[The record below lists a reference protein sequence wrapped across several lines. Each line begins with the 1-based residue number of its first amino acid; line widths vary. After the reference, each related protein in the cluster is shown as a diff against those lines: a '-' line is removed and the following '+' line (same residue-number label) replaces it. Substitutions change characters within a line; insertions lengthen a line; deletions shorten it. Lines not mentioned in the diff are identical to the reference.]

1 MNALII
7 LIGAGLAI
15 AAAIV
20 GWISYRSNT
29 GRKLFGSLAAI
40 AIFLASTVISASAV
54 RTMIDNTVYMTEIH
68 SVLES
73 PTFIISTGYL
83 MVYGLARAAA
93 GIGRGAER
101 T

>member
-1 MNALII
+1 MAFM
-7 LIGAGLAI
+7 IGAGLAI
-15 AAAIV
+15 GAVII
-20 GWISYRSNT
+20 GWIGYRSET
-29 GRKLFGSLAAI
+29 GRKLLGGLAAI
-40 AIFLASTVISASAV
+40 AIFLASTVIATSAT
-54 RTMIDNTVYMTEIH
+54 RTIIDNTVYMTEIH

-83 MVYGLARAAA
+83 MVYGIARMVA

>member
-1 MNALII
+1 MIFI
-7 LIGAGLAI
+7 IGAGLAI

-20 GWISYRSNT
+20 GWISYRSQM
-29 GRKLFGSLAAI
+29 GKSVLGGLAAI
-40 AIFLASTVISASAV
+40 AIFLASTVIATSAT
-54 RTMIDNTVYMTEIH
+54 RTIMDNTVYMTEIH

-83 MVYGLARAAA
+83 MVYGIARMVM
-93 GIGRGAER
+93 GIGAGEAR